1 MGKINDIFANFFDDN
16 FICLD
21 HRYSILF
28 FFMTLV
34 EQQRRIRHHESL
46 CIMSYWQ
53 SNTEGDAGFAGQ
65 IMIFFLILVTGMQ
78 SS

>member
-1 MGKINDIFANFFDDN
+1 MRKLYSVERRLTVHLTNMGKINDIFANFFDDN

-46 CIMSYWQ
+46 CIMSY
-53 SNTEGDAGFAGQ
+53 
-65 IMIFFLILVTGMQ
+65 
-78 SS
+78 